1 MLAQETEYF
10 CPYSKQ
16 LPSLCFFLVCV
27 CGGCRFRPFDL
38 SKKWVIFLL
47 LNFMNSL
54 YILETS
60 PLSDI
65 HFAEIF
71 LLVCVLSFYS
81 LNTNFDRAEKFN
93 FNESLS
99 YCFFFQGEYF

>member
-1 MLAQETEYF
+1 MGNV
-10 CPYSKQ
+10 
-16 LPSLCFFLVCV
+16 SL
-27 CGGCRFRPFDL
+27 DL
-38 SKKWVIFLL
+38 LTYQKKWVILL
-47 LNFMNSL
+47 LLGFMNSL

-71 LLVCVLSFYS
+71 SQAVSCHFTLHTS
-81 LNTNFDRAEKFN
+81 FDRAEKFN

-99 YCFFFQGEYF
+99 YCFFFQGEYFAVIFSHHQI